1 MNRAQRRKKS
11 KNPRGRAGTAGGSRP
26 TARVNQAIANAA
38 KDNVLSIVGQ
48 GRTPD
53 RALEIAV
60 SAFFLADHQTRRFE
74 SEQDLPHPIACREN
88 CAPCCYNQ
96 VELTVPEALLIG
108 HHIAGNLSP
117 AEKDLV
123 LAAATRHINLT
134 AGKSQ
139 SAIAAMRREL
149 PCPLLIDRRCSV
161 YPVRPLVCRAMH
173 GFDRE
178 RCEAELGAGSLASST
193 YYAHRHDIGVSVS
206 AGLREGCRA
215 AGLQAGPFNLTRA
228 LHDFFTRENPVER
241 WLRGEEIFGP

>member
-11 KNPRGRAGTAGGSRP
+11 KNPRRRAGTAGGSRP

-38 KDNVLSIVGQ
+38 KDNVLSIIGQ
-48 GRTPD
+48 GRAPEQ
-53 RALEIAV
+53 ALEIAV
-60 SAFFLADHQTRRFE
+60 SAFFLADHLTWRFE
-74 SEQDLPHPIACREN
+74 SEQDLPHPLACRED
-88 CAPCCYNQ
+88 CASSCYNQ
-96 VELTVPEALLIG
+96 VELTPPEALLIG
-108 HHIAGNLSP
+108 HHIAENLSS

-123 LAAATRHINLT
+123 LATAARNINLT

-178 RCEAELGAGSLASST
+178 RCEAELHAGSLASST

-215 AGLQAGPFNLTRA
+215 AGLQAGTLNLARA
-228 LHDFFTRENPVER
+228 LKDFFGQQNPAER
-241 WLRGEEIFGP
+241 WIAGEKVFGA